1 MGSARNNRIM
11 VKYLIVF
18 LSVVSLGLQAQT
30 FQEPAKVEGTMD
42 YVFVELDIIPTC
54 VQFRIT
60 SPENYQLENLGPM
73 VEMPVTTIKDET
85 SYLVLGDDFTLRYG
99 GNWFVLYYQG
109 QLYCYGREK

>member
-1 MGSARNNRIM
+1 M
-11 VKYLIVF
+11 VKYFFALL

-30 FQEPAKVEGTMD
+30 FQEPAKVEGTTS
-42 YVFVELDIIPTC
+42 YVFVELDITPTC

-85 SYLVLGDDFTLRYG
+85 SYLVIGDDFTLRYG
-99 GNWFVLYYQG
+99 GNWFVLYYEG
-109 QLYCYGREK
+109 NLYRYGREE